1 MLCGALLPPNTC
13 KLWIAHTTDTLPK
26 LSAVFQTVYSTFQT
40 QELCCSRTSLE
51 NCAATFALQTAL
63 TMLAEWQFC
72 AEPVALLPP
81 S

>member
-1 MLCGALLPPNTC
+1 MLHGALLPPNTC

-26 LSAVFQTVYSTFQT
+26 LSAVFQTFQT

-51 NCAATFALQTAL
+51 NGAATFAQQTAL
-63 TMLAEWQFC
+63 TVLAEWQFC
-72 AEPVALLPP
+72 AEPVALLHP